1 VNCGCGGSTDL
12 DAALDAL
19 DSGQFAGVGLDG
31 FDPEPPEYHAAL
43 VDRPNVVRTPNLMGL
58 GRQATAATFA
68 DAAPGI
74 VDVLVGRPPAGVTN
88 PKWTQAQPLRQ
99 D

>member
-1 VNCGCGGSTDL
+1 MDL

-19 DSGQFAGVGLDG
+19 DSGSLAGVGLDG
-31 FDPEPPEYHAAL
+31 FDPEPPEYHAL
-43 VDRPNVVRTPNLMGL
+43 FDRPNVVLTPHQMGL
-58 GRQATAATFA
+58 SRQATAATFA
-68 DAAPGI
+68 DPAGGI
-74 VDVLVGRPPAGVTN
+74 VDVLAGRPPAGVAN